1 MMKEIKSL
9 GKFPSEALY
18 EINGVKY
25 IVSSKFSTLESILK
39 IENTIKD
46 KVKKYVGS
54 DFADLNMEND
64 NDILENDV
72 MNTTAG
78 KEDYAV

>member
-54 DFADLNMEND
+54 DFADLNVEND

-72 MNTTAG
+72 MNTTAR

>member
-1 MMKEIKSL
+1 MKEIKSL

-54 DFADLNMEND
+54 DFADLNVEND

-72 MNTTAG
+72 MNTTAR